1 MSTRSVRHQQFAW
14 AGFAAATVLASPSAD
29 ALTKDQC
36 VDANTSA
43 QSLRREGKFGAAR
56 EQLTL
61 CIDSRCPGIV
71 RYDCTQRLD
80 ELERAQPTIVFDAK
94 NVAGDD
100 VVLVHVTVDGGALA
114 DILDGRALGVDP
126 GPHVFT
132 FETAGQPATTIR
144 LVLKE
149 GEKDRRER
157 IVLGTPAEPS
167 SVAAGAAPAA
177 TGASRGEGQR
187 VAGLV
192 LGAVGLAGVG
202 VGAVFGAL
210 TLHDWSSSQSECASP
225 TKCSNYADAVSDHDR
240 AETAGTISTV
250 GFITGGVL
258 LATGIAVWLTS
269 PSSRDQPGPA
279 SASPRLQ
286 AAPVVAPGLAALS
299 VTGRF

>member
-1 MSTRSVRHQQFAW
+1 VSARSARLQLAC
-14 AGFAAATVLASPSAD
+14 GGLAAATALASPSAR

-43 QSLRREGKFGAAR
+43 QSRRREGKFGAAR

-94 NVAGDD
+94 NAAGDD
-100 VVLVHVTVDGGALA
+100 VVLVHVTVDGVALA

-132 FETAGQPATTIR
+132 FETAGQPATTVR

-157 IVLGTPAEPS
+157 IVLGGPAEASPVPAS
-167 SVAAGAAPAA
+167 AAPAV

-192 LGAVGLAGVG
+192 LGAVGLAGLG

-210 TLHDWSSSQSECASP
+210 TLHDWSSSQSECGSP
-225 TKCSNYADAVSDHDR
+225 TSCPSHDDAVSDHDR
-240 AETAGTISTV
+240 AETASTISTV

-258 LATGIAVWLTS
+258 LATGLAVWLTS
-269 PSSRDQPGPA
+269 PSSRDEPGRA
-279 SASPRLQ
+279 SASLHVR

>member
-1 MSTRSVRHQQFAW
+1 VNARSVRLRGAW
-14 AGFAAATVLASPSAD
+14 AGLAAATALASPSAR

-43 QSLRREGKFGAAR
+43 QSLRREGKLGAAR

-80 ELERAQPTIVFDAK
+80 ELERAQPTVVFDAK
-94 NVAGDD
+94 NAAGDD
-100 VVLVHVTVDGGALA
+100 IVLVHVTVDGVGLA
-114 DILDGRALGVDP
+114 DMLDGRALGVDP

-132 FETAGQPATTIR
+132 FETAGQPATTVR

-157 IVLGTPAEPS
+157 IVLGGAAEPPP
-167 SVAAGAAPAA
+167 VAASAAPAM
-177 TGASRGEGQR
+177 TGTSRGEGQR

-192 LGAVGLAGVG
+192 LGAVGLAGLG

-210 TLHDWSSSQSECASP
+210 TLHDWSATQSECGSP
-225 TKCSNYADAVSDHDR
+225 TSCPRYGDAVSDHDH
-240 AETAGTISTV
+240 AETSGTISTV

-269 PSSRDQPGPA
+269 PSSHDEPGPA
-279 SASPRLQ
+279 SGSPRLQ
-286 AAPVVAPGLAALS
+286 AAPVVAPGLAAFS

>member
-1 MSTRSVRHQQFAW
+1 MPRPRRARRRRGPSRRRRRRRPPRRRRPSAPGAFRPTSSMPRATASSRRSACERPERAPPAFAW
-14 AGFAAATVLASPSAD
+14 AGLAAATALASPSAH

-100 VVLVHVTVDGGALA
+100 VVLVHVTVDGGGSRRHPRRPRSG
-114 DILDGRALGVDP
+114 GRS
-126 GPHVFT
+126 GPPRVHVRD
-132 FETAGQPATTIR
+132 APGQPATTYR

-157 IVLGTPAEPS
+157 IVLGAPAEPS
-167 SVAAGAAPAA
+167 PVRRRCRA
-177 TGASRGEGQR
+177 RGDGR
-187 VAGLV
+187 
-192 LGAVGLAGVG
+192 
-202 VGAVFGAL
+202 F
-210 TLHDWSSSQSECASP
+210 T
-225 TKCSNYADAVSDHDR
+225 R
-240 AETAGTISTV
+240 RRTAGRRARPRRR
-250 GFITGGVL
+250 GPGGARGGRGLRRVD
-258 LATGIAVWLTS
+258 
-269 PSSRDQPGPA
+269 P
-279 SASPRLQ
+279 PRLVQ
-286 AAPVVAPGLAALS
+286 LAERVRKPHQVLEL
-299 VTGRF
+299 R